1 MRLSSFGQHCAKVFK
16 AVYNNKGGYGETV
29 DKTDVILS
37 QLLLANSRLS
47 YREQAEKLNLS
58 VTAVHNRIQSLIE
71 MGIIRKF
78 TAKLSIFAANAIH
91 VLIFGNSKTNSIHD
105 LNPKLEKHGSIY
117 WLAVGGGN
125 VLYIGAYLK
134 NIAELEP
141 LVSFIK
147 ETTEMPEP
155 TVGIT
160 FSPIP
165 PTLKNIEFETE
176 LCELDYKIIRSLKDD
191 SRKATS
197 VVADE
202 LGVSAKT
209 VRRRLTRMM
218 KNYLIELSIGWYP
231 DASNDII
238 STFHVHLKPDADK
251 NTPNIILQKHYP
263 NTLFYWGF
271 SNIPNTYVFI
281 VWTPTTKELKDIL
294 ESLEQEPAIQ
304 AVAPNIIYTGYV
316 FDTWRDKIPIK

>member
-1 MRLSSFGQHCAKVFK
+1 M
-16 AVYNNKGGYGETV
+16 NGETV
-29 DKTDVILS
+29 DKTDVILC

-47 YREQAEKLNLS
+47 YRELAEKLNLS

-78 TAKLSIFAANAIH
+78 NAKLSLIAKNGIH
-91 VLIFGNSKTNSIHD
+91 ILIFGTSKTNSIRD

-117 WLAVGGGN
+117 WLALGGGN

-141 LVSFIK
+141 LVRFIR
-147 ETTEMPEP
+147 EAAEMPEP

-160 FSPIP
+160 VSPIP
-165 PTLKNIEFETE
+165 SWILKSANPETK

-197 VVADE
+197 VVAEE

-209 VRRRLTRMM
+209 IRRRLTRMIN
-218 KNYLIELSIGWYP
+218 NYLIQFSIDWYP
-231 DASNDII
+231 DASNDIM
-238 STFHVHLKPDADK
+238 SVFHVQLKPDADH
-251 NTPNIILQKHYP
+251 NAPNIIWQKYYP

-271 SNIPNTYVFI
+271 SNIPNSYLFLT
-281 VWTPTTKELKDIL
+281 WTPTAKELRETR
-294 ESLEQEPAIQ
+294 ESLEKEPAVQ
-304 AVAPNIIYTGYV
+304 AVAPNIIYTGYI
-316 FDTWRDKIPIK
+316 FNTWLDNIP

>member
-1 MRLSSFGQHCAKVFK
+1 M
-16 AVYNNKGGYGETV
+16 
-29 DKTDVILS
+29 DKTDVILC

-47 YREQAEKLNLS
+47 YRELAEKLNLS

-78 TAKLSIFAANAIH
+78 NAKLSLIAKNGIH
-91 VLIFGNSKTNSIHD
+91 ILIFGTSKTNSIRD

-117 WLAVGGGN
+117 WLALGGGN

-141 LVSFIK
+141 LVRFIK
-147 ETTEMPEP
+147 EAAEMPEP

-160 FSPIP
+160 VSPIP
-165 PTLKNIEFETE
+165 SWILKSANPETK

-197 VVADE
+197 VVAEE

-209 VRRRLTRMM
+209 VRRRLTRMIN
-218 KNYLIELSIGWYP
+218 NYLIQFSIDWYP

-238 STFHVHLKPDADK
+238 SVFHVQLKPDA
-251 NTPNIILQKHYP
+251 NPNAPNIIWQKHYP
-263 NTLFYWGF
+263 NALFYWGF
-271 SNIPNTYVFI
+271 SNIPNSYLFLT
-281 VWTPTTKELKDIL
+281 WTPTAKELRETR
-294 ESLEQEPAIQ
+294 ESLEKEPAVQ
-304 AVAPNIIYTGYV
+304 AVAPNIIYTGYI
-316 FDTWRDKIPIK
+316 FNTWLDNIP